1 MRKNELECFI
11 YEYNKACDLGE
22 SYLLPK
28 IQKRLS
34 DIPEKKIVSWYGEL
48 TGKVPE
54 FSENQLLSGMWKG
67 KFYIRVSGYFLEKT
81 ENINAYTEN
90 TIIVTAVVV
99 GLYSSI
105 VHHAGLCALSKALD
119 STSVKHILK

>member
-1 MRKNELECFI
+1 M

-22 SYLLPK
+22 SYLLSK

-34 DIPEKKIVSWYGEL
+34 DIPEIKFVSWYGVL

-90 TIIVTAVVV
+90 TMV
-99 GLYSSI
+99 
-105 VHHAGLCALSKALD
+105 
-119 STSVKHILK
+119 